1 MHSRQT
7 VVALDGNIVA
17 DTTWYVS
24 GEDNEG
30 SKGREGKVREGG
42 RVREGKKVEREAKRE
57 RERELIYNTNTLT
70 YIETKIVS
78 FDVIDSNQ

>member
-24 GEDNEG
+24 IEDNEG
-30 SKGREGKVREGG
+30 SKGREGEGEEGREGN
-42 RVREGKKVEREAKRE
+42 KE
-57 RERELIYNTNTLT
+57 RERESFFTIQTHLLILKLKLLDSTLLT
-70 YIETKIVS
+70 VTS
-78 FDVIDSNQ
+78 DV

>member
-1 MHSRQT
+1 M
-7 VVALDGNIVA
+7 
-17 DTTWYVS
+17 S

-78 FDVIDSNQ
+78 FNIIDSNQ